1 MEERVYR
8 QILDGIDDGV
18 YVVDRERRI
27 TYWNPGAERITGFT
41 ADEVQGF
48 SCSEGILRH
57 VSEQGKQLCLG
68 GCPLAAVMRD
78 GSPRRASVY
87 LHHKEGHRV
96 PVTVKGEAMRDDTGE
111 ITGSLEFFHVRTS
124 TRFAGEEALDRV
136 GDLHLDPVT
145 LLGNR
150 RFGEHSLAHALA
162 ALDGGDSLGVL
173 FVDVD
178 RFKDVNDRWGH
189 HTGDRV
195 LRMVGRTLAHGLR
208 STDIPV
214 RWGGEEFLV
223 LLPGTDEAGL
233 AESAERL
240 RMLVEHS
247 WFDLAP
253 DQVRVTVSIG
263 ATLAQHGE
271 SADSVVDRADQL
283 MYASKNAGR
292 NVVTDDGSGSGRA
305 TEGSAS

>member
-18 YVVDRERRI
+18 YVVDRQRRI
-27 TYWNPGAERITGFT
+27 TFWNPGAERITGFT
-41 ADEVQGF
+41 AAEVRGY

-57 VSEQGKQLCLG
+57 VTEQGKQLCLG

-78 GSPRRASVY
+78 GTTRQASVY
-87 LHHKEGHRV
+87 LHHKDGHRV
-96 PVTVKGEAMRDDTGE
+96 PVMVKGEALRTADGE
-111 ITGSLEFFHVRTS
+111 IVGSLEYFHVRSS
-124 TRFAGEEALDRV
+124 TRFAGADELERAD
-136 GDLHLDPVT
+136 DLHLDPVT

-150 RFGEHSLAHALA
+150 RFGEHSLAHAVA
-162 ALDGGDSLGVL
+162 ALTGGASLGVL

-178 RFKDVNDRWGH
+178 HFKDVNDRWGH

-208 STDIPV
+208 ATDIPV

-223 LLPGTDEAGL
+223 LLPGVDEDGL
-233 AESAERL
+233 VESAERL

-247 WFDLAP
+247 WFDLDGVP
-253 DQVRVTVSIG
+253 VRVTVSVG
-263 ATLAQHGE
+263 ATMAVPGE
-271 SADSVVDRADQL
+271 DADSVVDRADRL
-283 MYASKNAGR
+283 MYTSKSSGR
-292 NVVTDDGSGSGRA
+292 NAVTEDGSGSGRA
-305 TEGSAS
+305 EEDPAS